1 VSEARYCQACGIKV
15 RGKRE
20 KCPKCSGPLTAPPV
34 KLRPPTERERRM
46 AIIAVAAI
54 VGAVGLGV
62 LWPRP
67 APPPDLAVPVPDRTP
82 AVRGP
87 QGRSP
92 SPAAASE
99 EPLEPPFLTPRHAG
113 GMAYGSGD
121 LDRAIGEYQKALK
134 DNPDDAESL
143 SNLGQVLVKQGKAP
157 EAIPLFERAIALLPS
172 RWAYHFNLARALGE
186 TGDWERA
193 VAEYQ
198 AAQQLFPDDYVTEY
212 NLARALH
219 KAGREE
225 DAVAGYLR
233 AIDLAP
239 DDASFRMSLGI
250 SYERLKRPADAVK
263 AYQEALR
270 LAPDAPDAA
279 KVTAR
284 IDVLTRGA
292 SEAPEVKAAPP
303 APPVRLP

>member
-1 VSEARYCQACGIKV
+1 VNEARYCKACGIKV

-34 KLRPPTERERRM
+34 KVRPPTARERR
-46 AIIAVAAI
+46 AAVIAVVAV
-54 VGAVGLGV
+54 VGLIGLGV

-67 APPPDLAVPVPDRTP
+67 APPPDLAVPAPNQPP
-82 AVRGP
+82 AVRAA

-92 SPAAASE
+92 SSASE
-99 EPLEPPFLTPRHAG
+99 ADDPFEVPFITPKHAG
-113 GMAYGSGD
+113 GVAYGAGE
-121 LDRAIGEYQKALK
+121 LDRAIGEYEQALK

-143 SNLGQVLVKQGKAP
+143 SNLGQVLVKQGRAP

-186 TGDWERA
+186 TGDWERS
-193 VAEYQ
+193 VTEYQ
-198 AAQQLFPDDYVTEY
+198 VAQRLFPDDFATEF

-225 DAVAGYLR
+225 EAVQGYLR

-239 DDASFRMSLGI
+239 EDASFRMSLGI

-263 AYQEALR
+263 AYEEYLR

-279 KVTAR
+279 RVKER
-284 IDVLTRGA
+284 IGVLTKGA
-292 SEAPEVKAAPP
+292 QAATEAKAAPP
-303 APPVRLP
+303 APPVRVP